1 MAKIAWCAWPFS
13 YTIVLLDD
21 GKQLK
26 INFVK
31 HAEIWGP
38 GRINQ
43 MEARDADLG
52 ALWMLAVGRRV
63 FQRSWEIKV
72 MLNSLSFFF
81 LFVCLDISGE
91 IRSKRRLMDVCDF
104 PVDVCQ
110 LIFRVSLGGSAP
122 GMRSLAGPSQGPW
135 AYCLWLTEPC

>member
-1 MAKIAWCAWPFS
+1 MEKIVWCAWPFS

-26 INFVK
+26 INFMK

-52 ALWMLAVGRRV
+52 LCEGWQWGRRA
-63 FQRSWEIKV
+63 FQRSWEITV
-72 MLNSLSFFF
+72 MLNSLSFS
-81 LFVCLDISGE
+81 LVCL
-91 IRSKRRLMDVCDF
+91 
-104 PVDVCQ
+104 
-110 LIFRVSLGGSAP
+110 FRYFW
-122 GMRSLAGPSQGPW
+122 RNQ
-135 AYCLWLTEPC
+135 E

>member
-1 MAKIAWCAWPFS
+1 MIRSKAVNRAVDGEDSVVC

-52 ALWMLAVGRRV
+52 AL
-63 FQRSWEIKV
+63 
-72 MLNSLSFFF
+72 
-81 LFVCLDISGE
+81 
-91 IRSKRRLMDVCDF
+91 
-104 PVDVCQ
+104 
-110 LIFRVSLGGSAP
+110 
-122 GMRSLAGPSQGPW
+122 
-135 AYCLWLTEPC
+135 